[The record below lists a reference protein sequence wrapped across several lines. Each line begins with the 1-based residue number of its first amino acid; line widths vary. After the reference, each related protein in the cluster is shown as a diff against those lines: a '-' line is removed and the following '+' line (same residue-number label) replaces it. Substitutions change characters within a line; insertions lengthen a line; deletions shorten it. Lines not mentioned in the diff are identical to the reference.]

1 VTRQQQQVLLILGQA
16 VRELRMER
24 QRSVRD
30 LATLCGM
37 SLEGLAALEDGR
49 LDPDP
54 EMLDALALALEVR
67 RPEIFLRAQQIAARD
82 SGGEP
87 GEQAR

>member
-1 VTRQQQQVLLILGQA
+1 MTRQQQQVLLILGQA

-37 SLEGLAALEDGR
+37 SPEGLAALEDGR

-67 RPEIFLRAQQIAARD
+67 RPEIFLRAQQLTARD

-87 GEQAR
+87 GEQA